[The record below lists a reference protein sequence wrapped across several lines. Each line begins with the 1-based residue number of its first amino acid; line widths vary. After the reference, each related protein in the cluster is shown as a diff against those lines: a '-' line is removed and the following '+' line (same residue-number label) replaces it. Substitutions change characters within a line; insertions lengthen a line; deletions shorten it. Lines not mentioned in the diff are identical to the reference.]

1 MPRSSSPW
9 GAREKRYGRLL
20 GKVLYRSG
28 GDHLQIGEY
37 RLGVYM
43 GQGRLIAIVLVVL
56 VMLARTTIASVVLVV
71 LAGSAIASVVLVVL
85 AWTAIALVVLSRTA
99 MVAVEARA
107 ARVMLVVA
115 RAMVAMA
122 SIVAGAMVVA
132 RSAGGVSPIYMV
144 DVGAVLPTDGAVE
157 VIGVA
162 VFAPLPGREIAA
174 YLAVAAL
181 PSVGVDVAIAIDA
194 VEVGEV
200 DVEDA
205 VAVARSDTQFGY
217 HLVGNDGG
225 FRSHVGQSLGR
236 GGDDHD
242 EGGYGC

>member
-1 MPRSSSPW
+1 MPRPSSPW

-43 GQGRLIAIVLVVL
+43 GQGRLVAIVLVVL
-56 VMLARTTIASVVLVV
+56 VMLAVLVV
-71 LAGSAIASVVLVVL
+71 LVRTAIAS
-85 AWTAIALVVLSRTA
+85 VVLSRTA
-99 MVAVEARA
+99 M
-107 ARVMLVVA
+107 MLVEA
-115 RAMVAMA
+115 RAMVAVA
-122 SIVAGAMVVA
+122 SAVARAMVVA
-132 RSAGGVSPIYMV
+132 RSACGVSPIYMV
-144 DVGAVLPTDGAVE
+144 DVGAVLPADGAVE

-162 VFAPLPGREIAA
+162 VFAPLSGREVAA

-181 PSVGVDVAIAIDA
+181 PSVGVDVAVAVDA

>member
-1 MPRSSSPW
+1 MPRPSSPW

-43 GQGRLIAIVLVVL
+43 GQGRLIAIVLVVF
-56 VMLARTTIASVVLVV
+56 VMLAVLVVLVV
-71 LAGSAIASVVLVVL
+71 LSRTSIAS
-85 AWTAIALVVLSRTA
+85 VVLSRTA
-99 MVAVEARA
+99 MMLVEAGAMVAVAS
-107 ARVMLVVA
+107 VVA
-115 RAMVAMA
+115 RAMV
-122 SIVAGAMVVA
+122 VA
-132 RSAGGVSPIYMV
+132 RSTGGVSPIYMV
-144 DVGAVLPTDGAVE
+144 DVGAVLPADGAVE
-157 VIGVA
+157 VVCVA
-162 VFAPLPGREIAA
+162 VFAPLSGREVAA

-217 HLVGNDGG
+217 HFVGNDGG

>member
-1 MPRSSSPW
+1 MGDFLGRSYI
-9 GAREKRYGRLL
+9 ARG
-20 GKVLYRSG
+20 G

-43 GQGRLIAIVLVVL
+43 GQGRLVAIVLVVL
-56 VMLARTTIASVVLVV
+56 VMLAVLVVLVV
-71 LAGSAIASVVLVVL
+71 LARSAIASVVLVVL
-85 AWTAIALVVLSRTA
+85 ARTSIASVVLARTA
-99 MVAVEARA
+99 M
-107 ARVMLVVA
+107 MLVEA
-115 RAMVAMA
+115 RAMVAVA
-122 SIVAGAMVVA
+122 SVVARAMVVA

-144 DVGAVLPTDGAVE
+144 DVGAVLPADGAVE
-157 VIGVA
+157 VVCVA
-162 VFAPLPGREIAA
+162 VFAPLSGREVAA
-174 YLAVAAL
+174 YLAVATL

>member
-1 MPRSSSPW
+1 
-9 GAREKRYGRLL
+9 
-20 GKVLYRSG
+20 
-28 GDHLQIGEY
+28 
-37 RLGVYM
+37 M
-43 GQGRLIAIVLVVL
+43 GQGRLVAIVLVVFVMFAVL
-56 VMLARTTIASVVLVV
+56 VVATMVLVV
-71 LAGSAIASVVLVVL
+71 LSRSAIASVMLVVLAWTAIASVVLVVL
-85 AWTAIALVVLSRTA
+85 ARTSIASVVLSRTA
-99 MVAVEARA
+99 M
-107 ARVMLVVA
+107 MLVEA
-115 RAMVAMA
+115 RAMVAVA
-122 SIVAGAMVVA
+122 SVVAGAMVVA

-144 DVGAVLPTDGAVE
+144 DVGAVLPADGAVE
-157 VIGVA
+157 VVCVA
-162 VFAPLPGREIAA
+162 VFAPLSGREVAA

-217 HLVGNDGG
+217 HLVGNDRG

>member
-1 MPRSSSPW
+1 
-9 GAREKRYGRLL
+9 
-20 GKVLYRSG
+20 
-28 GDHLQIGEY
+28 
-37 RLGVYM
+37 M
-43 GQGRLIAIVLVVL
+43 GQGRLVAIVLVVL
-56 VMLARTTIASVVLVV
+56 VMFAVLVVATMVLVV
-71 LAGSAIASVVLVVL
+71 LSRSAIASVMLVVLAWTAIASVVLVVL
-85 AWTAIALVVLSRTA
+85 ARTSIASVVLSRTA
-99 MVAVEARA
+99 M
-107 ARVMLVVA
+107 MLVEA
-115 RAMVAMA
+115 RAMVAVA
-122 SIVAGAMVVA
+122 SVVAGAMVVA
-132 RSAGGVSPIYMV
+132 RSAGGISPIYMV
-144 DVGAVLPTDGAVE
+144 DVGAVLPADGAVE
-157 VIGVA
+157 VVCVA
-162 VFAPLPGREIAA
+162 VFAPLSGREVAA

>member
-1 MPRSSSPW
+1 
-9 GAREKRYGRLL
+9 
-20 GKVLYRSG
+20 
-28 GDHLQIGEY
+28 
-37 RLGVYM
+37 M
-43 GQGRLIAIVLVVL
+43 GLGRLIAIVLVVL
-56 VMLARTTIASVVLVV
+56 MVLSGTPIASVVLVV

-85 AWTAIALVVLSRTA
+85 AWTAIASVVLSRTA

-107 ARVMLVVA
+107 ARVMLVEA

-122 SIVAGAMVVA
+122 SVVVGAMVVA

-144 DVGAVLPTDGAVE
+144 DVGAVLPADGAVE
-157 VIGVA
+157 VVCVA
-162 VFAPLPGREIAA
+162 VFAPLSGREVAA
-174 YLAVAAL
+174 YLAVATL

-217 HLVGNDGG
+217 HLVGNDRG

-236 GGDDHD
+236 GGDDHN

>member
-1 MPRSSSPW
+1 MPRPSSPW

-43 GQGRLIAIVLVVL
+43 GQGRLVAIVLVVL
-56 VMLARTTIASVVLVV
+56 VMLA
-71 LAGSAIASVVLVVL
+71 VLVVL
-85 AWTAIALVVLSRTA
+85 AWTAIALVVLARTA
-99 MVAVEARA
+99 M
-107 ARVMLVVA
+107 MLVEA
-115 RAMVAMA
+115 RAMVAVA
-122 SIVAGAMVVA
+122 SVVARAMVVA

-144 DVGAVLPTDGAVE
+144 DVGAVLPADGTVE
-157 VIGVA
+157 VVCVA
-162 VFAPLPGREIAA
+162 VFAPLSGREVAA

-181 PSVGVDVAIAIDA
+181 PSVGVDVAIAVDA
-194 VEVGEV
+194 IKVGEV
-200 DVEDA
+200 DTEDA

-217 HLVGNDGG
+217 HLVGNDRG

>member
-1 MPRSSSPW
+1 MVFSCLGPPRPGGQEKSDMGDFLGRSYI
-9 GAREKRYGRLL
+9 AR
-20 GKVLYRSG
+20 G

-43 GQGRLIAIVLVVL
+43 GQGRLVAIVLVVL
-56 VMLARTTIASVVLVV
+56 VMLAGSSIASVVLVV
-71 LAGSAIASVVLVVL
+71 LSRSAIASVMLVVLSRSAIASVVL
-85 AWTAIALVVLSRTA
+85 SRTA
-99 MVAVEARA
+99 M
-107 ARVMLVVA
+107 MLVEA
-115 RAMVAMA
+115 RAMVAVA
-122 SIVAGAMVVA
+122 SVVAGAMVVA
-132 RSAGGVSPIYMV
+132 RSAGGISPIYMV
-144 DVGAVLPTDGAVE
+144 DVGAVLPADGAVE
-157 VIGVA
+157 VVCVA
-162 VFAPLPGREIAA
+162 VFAPLSGREVAA

-200 DVEDA
+200 DTEDA
-205 VAVARSDTQFGY
+205 LAVARSDTQFGY

-242 EGGYGC
+242 EAGYGG

>member
-1 MPRSSSPW
+1 MVFSCLGPPRPG
-9 GAREKRYGRLL
+9 GAREKRYGRLF

-43 GQGRLIAIVLVVL
+43 GQGRLIAIVLVVF
-56 VMLARTTIASVVLVV
+56 VMLAVLVVLVVATMVLVV
-71 LAGSAIASVVLVVL
+71 LARSAIASVVLVVL
-85 AWTAIALVVLSRTA
+85 AWTAIALVVLARTAMMLVEARA
-99 MVAVEARA
+99 MVAVAS
-107 ARVMLVVA
+107 VVA
-115 RAMVAMA
+115 RAMV
-122 SIVAGAMVVA
+122 VA
-132 RSAGGVSPIYMV
+132 RSTGGVSPIYMV
-144 DVGAVLPTDGAVE
+144 DVGAVLPADGAVE
-157 VIGVA
+157 VVCVA
-162 VFAPLPGREIAA
+162 VFAPLSGREVAA

>member
-1 MPRSSSPW
+1 MSAIPLRHK
-9 GAREKRYGRLL
+9 ARRYGRLL

-28 GDHLQIGEY
+28 DDHLQIGGY

-43 GQGRLIAIVLVVL
+43 GQGRLVAIVLVVL
-56 VMLARTTIASVVLVV
+56 VMLARTTIASVVLVM
-71 LAGSAIASVVLVVL
+71 LAGSAIASVM
-85 AWTAIALVVLSRTA
+85 LSRTA
-99 MVAVEARA
+99 MMLVEAGAMVAVAS
-107 ARVMLVVA
+107 VVA
-115 RAMVAMA
+115 R
-122 SIVAGAMVVA
+122 AMVVA

-144 DVGAVLPTDGAVE
+144 DVGAVLPADGAVE
-157 VIGVA
+157 VVCVA
-162 VFAPLPGREIAA
+162 VFAPLSGREVAA

-205 VAVARSDTQFGY
+205 VAVARSDAQFGY
-217 HLVGNDGG
+217 HLVGNDRG

>member
-1 MPRSSSPW
+1 MPRPSSPW

-43 GQGRLIAIVLVVL
+43 GQGRLVAIVLVVL
-56 VMLARTTIASVVLVV
+56 VMLAVLVVLVV
-71 LAGSAIASVVLVVL
+71 ATMVLVVLSRSAIASVVLVVL
-85 AWTAIALVVLSRTA
+85 SRTSIASVVLSRTA
-99 MVAVEARA
+99 MMLVEAG
-107 ARVMLVVA
+107 
-115 RAMVAMA
+115 AMVAVA
-122 SIVAGAMVVA
+122 SVEAGAMVV

-144 DVGAVLPTDGAVE
+144 DVGAVLPADGAVE
-157 VIGVA
+157 VVCVA
-162 VFAPLPGREIAA
+162 VFAPLSGREVAA
-174 YLAVAAL
+174 YLAVATL

-200 DVEDA
+200 DTEDA

>member
-1 MPRSSSPW
+1 MPRPSSPW
-9 GAREKRYGRLL
+9 GQEKSDMGDFLGRSYIAR
-20 GKVLYRSG
+20 G

-43 GQGRLIAIVLVVL
+43 GQGRLVAIVLVVL
-56 VMLARTTIASVVLVV
+56 VMLAVLVVLVVATMVLVV
-71 LAGSAIASVVLVVL
+71 LARSAIASVVLVVL
-85 AWTAIALVVLSRTA
+85 ARTAMMLVEAGA
-99 MVAVEARA
+99 MVAVAS
-107 ARVMLVVA
+107 VVA
-115 RAMVAMA
+115 R
-122 SIVAGAMVVA
+122 AMVVA

-144 DVGAVLPTDGAVE
+144 DVGAVLPADGAVE
-157 VIGVA
+157 VVCVA
-162 VFAPLPGREIAA
+162 VFAPLSGREIAA
-174 YLAVAAL
+174 HLAVAAL

-217 HLVGNDGG
+217 HLVGNDRG
-225 FRSHVGQSLGR
+225 FLPHVGQSLGR

>member
-1 MPRSSSPW
+1 
-9 GAREKRYGRLL
+9 
-20 GKVLYRSG
+20 
-28 GDHLQIGEY
+28 
-37 RLGVYM
+37 M
-43 GQGRLIAIVLVVL
+43 GQGRLVAIVLVVL
-56 VMLARTTIASVVLVV
+56 VMLARTTIASVVLVM

-85 AWTAIALVVLSRTA
+85 PRSAIASVVLSRTA
-99 MVAVEARA
+99 MVVLVEAGAMA
-107 ARVMLVVA
+107 AVASVVA
-115 RAMVAMA
+115 RAMV
-122 SIVAGAMVVA
+122 V

-144 DVGAVLPTDGAVE
+144 DVGAVLPADGAVE
-157 VIGVA
+157 VVCVA
-162 VFAPLPGREIAA
+162 VFAPLSGREVAA

-205 VAVARSDTQFGY
+205 VAVARSDAQFGY

>member
-1 MPRSSSPW
+1 MW
-9 GAREKRYGRLL
+9 GLTDR
-20 GKVLYRSG
+20 
-28 GDHLQIGEY
+28 GE
-37 RLGVYM
+37 VSV
-43 GQGRLIAIVLVVL
+43 AVEV
-56 VMLARTTIASVVLVV
+56 ASVFAMLPVLVV
-71 LAGSAIASVVLVVL
+71 LARTAIASVVLAPMVVL
-85 AWTAIALVVLSRTA
+85 VEAGAMVVVLVVAGSA
-99 MVAVEARA
+99 M
-107 ARVMLVVA
+107 VMLVVA
-115 RAMVAMA
+115 RAMMAVA
-122 SIVAGAMVVA
+122 SVEAGAMVVA
-132 RSAGGVSPIYMV
+132 RSAGGVFPIYMV
-144 DVGAVLPTDGAVE
+144 DVGAVLPADGAVE
-157 VIGVA
+157 VVCVA
-162 VFAPLPGREIAA
+162 VFAPLSGREVAA

-200 DVEDA
+200 DTEDA

>member
-1 MPRSSSPW
+1 MSAIPLRHK
-9 GAREKRYGRLL
+9 ARRYGRLP

-37 RLGVYM
+37 RLGGYM
-43 GQGRLIAIVLVVL
+43 GQGRLVAIVLVVL
-56 VMLARTTIASVVLVV
+56 VVATMVLVVLVV
-71 LAGSAIASVVLVVL
+71 LARSAIASVMLVMLARSAIASVVLS
-85 AWTAIALVVLSRTA
+85 WTAMMLVEAGA
-99 MVAVEARA
+99 MVAVAS
-107 ARVMLVVA
+107 VVA
-115 RAMVAMA
+115 RAMV
-122 SIVAGAMVVA
+122 V

-144 DVGAVLPTDGAVE
+144 DVGAVLPANGAVE
-157 VIGVA
+157 VVCVA
-162 VFAPLPGREIAA
+162 VFAPLSGREVAA

-205 VAVARSDTQFGY
+205 VAVARSDAQFSY
-217 HLVGNDGG
+217 HLVGNDRG

>member
-1 MPRSSSPW
+1 
-9 GAREKRYGRLL
+9 
-20 GKVLYRSG
+20 
-28 GDHLQIGEY
+28 
-37 RLGVYM
+37 M

-85 AWTAIALVVLSRTA
+85 AWTAIASVVLSRTA

-122 SIVAGAMVVA
+122 SIVVGAMVDW
-132 RSAGGVSPIYMV
+132 SAGGVSPIYMV

-162 VFAPLPGREIAA
+162 VFAPLSGREVAA
-174 YLAVAAL
+174 YLAVATL

>member
-43 GQGRLIAIVLVVL
+43 GQGRLVAIVLVVL
-56 VMLARTTIASVVLVV
+56 VMLAVLVVLVV
-71 LAGSAIASVVLVVL
+71 ATMVLVVL
-85 AWTAIALVVLSRTA
+85 SRTSIASVVLSRTA
-99 MVAVEARA
+99 MMLVEAGAMVAVAS
-107 ARVMLVVA
+107 VVA
-115 RAMVAMA
+115 R
-122 SIVAGAMVVA
+122 AMVVA

-144 DVGAVLPTDGAVE
+144 DVGAVLPADGAVE
-157 VIGVA
+157 VVCVA
-162 VFAPLPGREIAA
+162 VFAPLSGREVSA

-181 PSVGVDVAIAIDA
+181 PSVGVDVAIAVDA
-194 VEVGEV
+194 IKVGEV

-205 VAVARSDTQFGY
+205 VAVAWSDTQFGY

>member
-1 MPRSSSPW
+1 MR
-9 GAREKRYGRLL
+9 GLTDR
-20 GKVLYRSG
+20 G
-28 GDHLQIGEY
+28 GVSVAVE
-37 RLGVYM
+37 V
-43 GQGRLIAIVLVVL
+43 
-56 VMLARTTIASVVLVV
+56 ASVFAMLPVLVV
-71 LAGSAIASVVLVVL
+71 LARTAIASVVLAPMVVL
-85 AWTAIALVVLSRTA
+85 VEAGA
-99 MVAVEARA
+99 MV
-107 ARVMLVVA
+107 VMLVVTGA
-115 RAMVAMA
+115 TMVMLV
-122 SIVAGAMVVA
+122 VAGAMVVA

-144 DVGAVLPTDGAVE
+144 DVGAVLPADGTVE
-157 VIGVA
+157 VVCVA
-162 VFAPLPGREIAA
+162 VFAPLSGREVAA

-200 DVEDA
+200 DTEDA

-242 EGGYGC
+242 EAGYGC

>member
-1 MPRSSSPW
+1 
-9 GAREKRYGRLL
+9 
-20 GKVLYRSG
+20 
-28 GDHLQIGEY
+28 
-37 RLGVYM
+37 M
-43 GQGRLIAIVLVVL
+43 GQGRLVAIVLAVLVMLAVLVVATMVLVVL
-56 VMLARTTIASVVLVV
+56 VVLSRSAMASVVLMVLARTSIASVVLARTAMMLVE
-71 LAGSAIASVVLVVL
+71 AG
-85 AWTAIALVVLSRTA
+85 A
-99 MVAVEARA
+99 MVAV
-107 ARVMLVVA
+107 
-115 RAMVAMA
+115 A
-122 SIVAGAMVVA
+122 SVVAGAMVVT
-132 RSAGGVSPIYMV
+132 RSAGGVSPIDMV
-144 DVGAVLPTDGAVE
+144 NVGAVLPADGAVE
-157 VIGVA
+157 VVCVA
-162 VFAPLPGREIAA
+162 VFAPLSGREVAA
-174 YLAVAAL
+174 YLAVATL

>member
-1 MPRSSSPW
+1 MVFSCLGPLRPGGQEKSDMGDFLGRSYI
-9 GAREKRYGRLL
+9 AR
-20 GKVLYRSG
+20 G

-43 GQGRLIAIVLVVL
+43 GQGRLVAIVLVVL
-56 VMLARTTIASVVLVV
+56 VMLAVLVV
-71 LAGSAIASVVLVVL
+71 LARSAIASVVLVVL
-85 AWTAIALVVLSRTA
+85 AWTAIASVVLSRTA
-99 MVAVEARA
+99 MMLVEAGAMVAVAS
-107 ARVMLVVA
+107 VVA
-115 RAMVAMA
+115 R
-122 SIVAGAMVVA
+122 AMVVA

-144 DVGAVLPTDGAVE
+144 DVGAVLPADGAVE
-157 VIGVA
+157 VVCVA
-162 VFAPLPGREIAA
+162 VFAPLSGREVAA
-174 YLAVAAL
+174 YLAVATL
-181 PSVGVDVAIAIDA
+181 PSVGVDIAIAIDA

>member
-1 MPRSSSPW
+1 MVFSCLGPPRPG

-43 GQGRLIAIVLVVL
+43 GQGRLIAIVLVVF
-56 VMLARTTIASVVLVV
+56 VMLAVLVVLVVATMVLVV
-71 LAGSAIASVVLVVL
+71 LARSAIASVVLVVL
-85 AWTAIALVVLSRTA
+85 AWTAIALVVLARTA
-99 MVAVEARA
+99 M
-107 ARVMLVVA
+107 MLVVA
-115 RAMVAMA
+115 RAMV
-122 SIVAGAMVVA
+122 VA
-132 RSAGGVSPIYMV
+132 RSTGGVSPIYMV
-144 DVGAVLPTDGAVE
+144 DVGAVLPADGTVE
-157 VIGVA
+157 VVCVA
-162 VFAPLPGREIAA
+162 VFAPLSGREVAA

>member
-1 MPRSSSPW
+1 MGDFLGRSYI
-9 GAREKRYGRLL
+9 AR
-20 GKVLYRSG
+20 G

-43 GQGRLIAIVLVVL
+43 GQGRLVAIVLVMLAVLVVL
-56 VMLARTTIASVVLVV
+56 VVATMVLVV
-71 LAGSAIASVVLVVL
+71 LARS
-85 AWTAIALVVLSRTA
+85 AIALVVLARTA
-99 MVAVEARA
+99 M
-107 ARVMLVVA
+107 MLVEA
-115 RAMVAMA
+115 RAMVAVA
-122 SIVAGAMVVA
+122 SVVARAMVVA

-144 DVGAVLPTDGAVE
+144 DVGAVLPADGTVE
-157 VIGVA
+157 VVCVA
-162 VFAPLPGREIAA
+162 VFAPLSGREVAA

-181 PSVGVDVAIAIDA
+181 PSVGVDVAIAVDA
-194 VEVGEV
+194 IKVGEV
-200 DVEDA
+200 DTEDA

-217 HLVGNDGG
+217 HLVGNDRG

>member
-1 MPRSSSPW
+1 MSV
-9 GAREKRYGRLL
+9 AVE
-20 GKVLYRSG
+20 V
-28 GDHLQIGEY
+28 
-37 RLGVYM
+37 
-43 GQGRLIAIVLVVL
+43 
-56 VMLARTTIASVVLVV
+56 ASVFAMLPVLVV
-71 LAGSAIASVVLVVL
+71 LARTAIASVVLAPMVVL
-85 AWTAIALVVLSRTA
+85 VEAGA
-99 MVAVEARA
+99 MV
-107 ARVMLVVA
+107 VMLV
-115 RAMVAMA
+115 
-122 SIVAGAMVVA
+122 VAGAMVVA

-144 DVGAVLPTDGAVE
+144 DVGAVLPADGTVE
-157 VIGVA
+157 VVCVA
-162 VFAPLPGREIAA
+162 VFAPLSGREVAA

-181 PSVGVDVAIAIDA
+181 PSVGVDVAIAVDA

-205 VAVARSDTQFGY
+205 VAVARSDAQFGY

>member
-1 MPRSSSPW
+1 MVFSCLGPPRPG

-43 GQGRLIAIVLVVL
+43 GQGRLIAIVLVVF
-56 VMLARTTIASVVLVV
+56 VMLAVLVV
-71 LAGSAIASVVLVVL
+71 LARSAIASVVLVVL
-85 AWTAIALVVLSRTA
+85 AWTAIALVVLARTA
-99 MVAVEARA
+99 M
-107 ARVMLVVA
+107 MLVEA
-115 RAMVAMA
+115 RAMVAVA
-122 SIVAGAMVVA
+122 SVVARAMVVA

-144 DVGAVLPTDGAVE
+144 DVGAVLPADGAVE
-157 VIGVA
+157 VVCVA
-162 VFAPLPGREIAA
+162 VFAPLSRREVAA
-174 YLAVAAL
+174 HLAVAAL

-194 VEVGEV
+194 VKVGEV

>member
-1 MPRSSSPW
+1 
-9 GAREKRYGRLL
+9 
-20 GKVLYRSG
+20 
-28 GDHLQIGEY
+28 
-37 RLGVYM
+37 M
-43 GQGRLIAIVLVVL
+43 GQGRLIAIVLVVF
-56 VMLARTTIASVVLVV
+56 VMLAVLVV
-71 LAGSAIASVVLVVL
+71 
-85 AWTAIALVVLSRTA
+85 LVVLSRTSIALVVLARTA
-99 MVAVEARA
+99 M
-107 ARVMLVVA
+107 MLVEA

-122 SIVAGAMVVA
+122 SAVARAMVVA

-144 DVGAVLPTDGAVE
+144 DVGAVLPADGAVE
-157 VIGVA
+157 VVCVA
-162 VFAPLPGREIAA
+162 VFAPLSGREIAA

-242 EGGYGC
+242 EGGYSC

>member
-1 MPRSSSPW
+1 MVFSCLGPPRPGGQEKSDMGDFLGRSYI
-9 GAREKRYGRLL
+9 AR
-20 GKVLYRSG
+20 G

-43 GQGRLIAIVLVVL
+43 GQGRLVAIVLVVL
-56 VMLARTTIASVVLVV
+56 VMLAVLVVLVV
-71 LAGSAIASVVLVVL
+71 ATMVLVVL
-85 AWTAIALVVLSRTA
+85 AWTAIALVVLARTA
-99 MVAVEARA
+99 M
-107 ARVMLVVA
+107 MLVEA
-115 RAMVAMA
+115 RAMVAVA
-122 SIVAGAMVVA
+122 SVVARAMVVA

-144 DVGAVLPTDGAVE
+144 DVGAVLPADGTVE
-157 VIGVA
+157 VVCVA
-162 VFAPLPGREIAA
+162 VFAPLSGREIAA

-181 PSVGVDVAIAIDA
+181 PSVGVDVAVAVDA

-200 DVEDA
+200 DTEDA

-217 HLVGNDGG
+217 HLVGNDRG

>member
-1 MPRSSSPW
+1 
-9 GAREKRYGRLL
+9 
-20 GKVLYRSG
+20 
-28 GDHLQIGEY
+28 
-37 RLGVYM
+37 M
-43 GQGRLIAIVLVVL
+43 GLGRLIAIVLVVL
-56 VMLARTTIASVVLVV
+56 MVLSGTAIASVVLVV

-85 AWTAIALVVLSRTA
+85 AWTAIASVVLSRTA

-107 ARVMLVVA
+107 ARVMLVEA

-122 SIVAGAMVVA
+122 SVVVGAMVDW
-132 RSAGGVSPIYMV
+132 SAGGVSPIYMV
-144 DVGAVLPTDGAVE
+144 DVGAVLPADGAVE
-157 VIGVA
+157 VVCVA
-162 VFAPLPGREIAA
+162 VFAPLSGREIAA

>member
-1 MPRSSSPW
+1 MVFSCLGPPRPG

-43 GQGRLIAIVLVVL
+43 GQGRLIAIVLVVF
-56 VMLARTTIASVVLVV
+56 VMLAVLVVLVV
-71 LAGSAIASVVLVVL
+71 LSRSAIASVVLVVL
-85 AWTAIALVVLSRTA
+85 SRTSIASVVLSRTA
-99 MVAVEARA
+99 MMLVEAGAMVAVAS
-107 ARVMLVVA
+107 VVA
-115 RAMVAMA
+115 RAMV
-122 SIVAGAMVVA
+122 VA
-132 RSAGGVSPIYMV
+132 RSTGGVSPIYMV
-144 DVGAVLPTDGAVE
+144 DVGAVLPADGAVE
-157 VIGVA
+157 VVCVA
-162 VFAPLPGREIAA
+162 VFAPLSGREVAA
-174 YLAVAAL
+174 YLAVAML

-217 HLVGNDGG
+217 HLVGNDRG
-225 FRSHVGQSLGR
+225 FHSYVGQSLGR

>member
-1 MPRSSSPW
+1 MVFSCLAPPRAL

-43 GQGRLIAIVLVVL
+43 GQGRLVAIVLVVL
-56 VMLARTTIASVVLVV
+56 VMLAVLVV
-71 LAGSAIASVVLVVL
+71 LVMATMVLVVL
-85 AWTAIALVVLSRTA
+85 VRTAIASVVLSRTA
-99 MVAVEARA
+99 M
-107 ARVMLVVA
+107 MLVEA
-115 RAMVAMA
+115 RAMVAVA
-122 SIVAGAMVVA
+122 SAVAGAMVVA
-132 RSAGGVSPIYMV
+132 RSAGGISPIYMV
-144 DVGAVLPTDGAVE
+144 DVGAVLPADGAVE
-157 VIGVA
+157 VVCVA
-162 VFAPLPGREIAA
+162 VFAPLSGREVSA

-181 PSVGVDVAIAIDA
+181 PAVGVDVAIAVDA
-194 VEVGEV
+194 IEVGEV

-225 FRSHVGQSLGR
+225 FLPHVGQSLGR